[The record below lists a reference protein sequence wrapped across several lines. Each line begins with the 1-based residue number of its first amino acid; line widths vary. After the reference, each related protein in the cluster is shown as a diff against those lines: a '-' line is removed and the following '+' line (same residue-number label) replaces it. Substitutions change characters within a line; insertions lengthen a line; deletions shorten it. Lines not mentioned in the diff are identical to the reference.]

1 MERYEEL
8 KNKLINVG
16 DTGTMQ
22 CFGES
27 MVPLIKS
34 GSVLT
39 FRKEENYQ
47 KGDIVFCQITADMT
61 YERKVRWFIR
71 THLEPMGVVLEE
83 VFPSMLEE
91 LKEENLDNFT
101 YNGKQYT
108 VPNQITFYV
117 DAHMVINV
125 KEGKY
130 LIGAVNTQY
139 GINGWADEVYGRVI
153 EARCEDLEDFYNES
167 RVYGDAVAK
176 AYGI

>member
-1 MERYEEL
+1 
-8 KNKLINVG
+8 
-16 DTGTMQ
+16 MQ

-47 KGDIVFCQITADMT
+47 KGDIVFCQITTDMT

-139 GINGWADEVYGRVI
+139 GINGWTDEVYGRVI